1 MDVLWPSRR
10 SRGGGWRY
18 CYATVTA
25 LRAVLVYHSHRSG
38 GAALPQSQ
46 RFARCCYAAVTA
58 LRAVLLCHS
67 HRITRCCYATVTAL
81 CAVLLCHSHRITRCC
96 YATVIAPRGA
106 GVPQTLRFA
115 RCCYAMPQSS
125 LRAVLDLSLAS
136 VIAWCG
142 TGSSIAGTGD

>member
-67 HRITRCCYATVTAL
+67 HRITRCCYATV
-81 CAVLLCHSHRITRCC
+81 
-96 YATVIAPRGA
+96 IAPRGA

>member
-67 HRITRCCYATVTAL
+67 HRITRCCYATV
-81 CAVLLCHSHRITRCC
+81 
-96 YATVIAPRGA
+96 IAPRGA
-106 GVPQTLRFA
+106 GVPQTLHFA